1 MMKFILEY
9 GNLYHIHYLMSWSVK
24 FKKKAAKNL
33 TKLPKNVRQDLE
45 ALIADLRATGP
56 MRGDWPNYSKLSDGT
71 HHCHLNYNYVAVW
84 EVIDKQIKIIE
95 VTYVGSRENAP
106 Y

>member
-1 MMKFILEY
+1 
-9 GNLYHIHYLMSWSVK
+9 MSWKVTATSK
-24 FKKKAAKNL
+24 TQKQLK
-33 TKLPKNVRQDLE
+33 KLPSNIKELFQQL
-45 ALIADLRATGP
+45 ALDIEDTGP
-56 MRGDWPNYSKLSDGT
+56 IRGDWPNYSKLANGG

-84 EVIDKQIKIIE
+84 FVVANQIKFVE